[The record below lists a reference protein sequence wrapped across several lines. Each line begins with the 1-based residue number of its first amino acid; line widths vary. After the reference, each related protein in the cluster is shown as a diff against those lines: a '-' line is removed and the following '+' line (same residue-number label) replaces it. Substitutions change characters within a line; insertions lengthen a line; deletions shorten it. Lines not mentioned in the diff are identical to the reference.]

1 MRLWPPMWQLVH
13 LLGLEMKFW
22 VLVEWVIT
30 LVIDVMLFRPLVG
43 SLVQS

>member
-13 LLGLEMKFW
+13 QLGLEMKFW
-22 VLVEWVIT
+22 VLVESVIT